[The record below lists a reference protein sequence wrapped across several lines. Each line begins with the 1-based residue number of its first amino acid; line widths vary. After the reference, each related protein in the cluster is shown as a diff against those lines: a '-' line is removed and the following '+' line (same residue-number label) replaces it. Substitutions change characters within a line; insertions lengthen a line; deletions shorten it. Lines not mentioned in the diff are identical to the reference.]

1 MPSLNMTMGI
11 IRPSGTEDCPG
22 TVLLFERADNEQS
35 YHSGAKHDPKDPSI
49 ILDPQPSDDPN
60 DPLKNWSIRRKDLLY
75 LTIFV
80 NTVILAAVPGPVFA
94 SSTAVMSKSLGVS
107 LDNVALLSGYQ
118 LLVVGLYGPFCSAL
132 ARKYGKRPQYLFGC
146 TMALIGTIIC
156 VAAGSNYTT
165 LLAGRIIQGFG
176 TTAFES
182 LSLAAIGDVYFV
194 HERGI
199 RTGVMAIA
207 LTCLSS
213 MVNIIGGPITQT
225 LGWRYMLI
233 IQLPFVAAAWILTFF
248 FIPETQFRRSVGNLE
263 HTEMPVQNTDS
274 KEKTEEG
281 SEVYQE
287 ENVDEQQTTHPSTSV
302 AKRTYVQNL
311 AIFSG
316 TYTDTAAWKLI
327 AAPFVVLHNPSVIWS
342 LGMTGIVVALWVSLA
357 YVFAQLW
364 SASPYN
370 LNAAQNGYF
379 YVGAMAGGMIGGLG
393 SAWVTDLIT
402 KIMVR
407 INRGIYEPEFRIL
420 TQVIS
425 GTFMALGYF
434 VFVWLFEHPFP
445 TGYFLGSFL
454 HGCICLGI
462 TVSTVSASLYMLD
475 AHASETTEIF
485 SLQMIFKNLLFFGF
499 SHFVN
504 SWAAKDG
511 AQSIF
516 RTYGIVAVCLT
527 ATSIP
532 MYIFGK
538 RNRLFIHKLGVLRR
552 FYTGKE

>member
-1 MPSLNMTMGI
+1 MPPFNLTMGI
-11 IRPSGTEDCPG
+11 LRPTGSEDCPG
-22 TVLLFERADNEQS
+22 TVLLFERSDNEQN
-35 YHSGAKHDPKDPSI
+35 YHPGAKHDPKDPSI

-60 DPLKNWSIRRKDLLY
+60 DPLKNWSIWKKDLLY
-75 LTIFV
+75 LTLFV

-94 SSTAVMSKSLGVS
+94 SSTAVMAKSLEVS

-118 LLVVGLYGPFCSAL
+118 LLVVGLYGPFCSAF

-146 TMALIGTIIC
+146 TMALIGIIIC
-156 VAAGSNYTT
+156 VASGSNYST
-165 LLAGRIIQGFG
+165 LLAGRLIQGFG

-182 LSLAAIGDVYFV
+182 LSLAAIGDIYFV

-199 RTGVMAIA
+199 RTGVMVIA

-213 MVNIIGGPITQT
+213 VVNIIGGPITQN

-233 IQLPFVAAAWILTFF
+233 IHLPFVAAAWILTFF
-248 FIPETQFRRSVGNLE
+248 FIPETQFRRPIGVVE
-263 HTEMPVQNTDS
+263 HIEMPTHITDS
-274 KEKTEEG
+274 KEKTDEG

-287 ENVDEQQTTHPSTSV
+287 ENVDEQQTPNPSTNIP
-302 AKRTYVQNL
+302 KKTYLQTL

-316 TYTDTAAWKLI
+316 TYSDMNIWKLI
-327 AAPFVVLHNPSVIWS
+327 AAPFVVLHNPGVIWS
-342 LGMTGIVVALWVSLA
+342 LGMSGAVVGLWVSLA

-364 SASPYN
+364 SAPPYN

-379 YVGAMAGGMIGGLG
+379 YVGAMLGGMIGGLG

-420 TQVIS
+420 TQAIS
-425 GTFMALGYF
+425 AAVLALGYF
-434 VFVWLFEHPFP
+434 VFVWLFEHPFS
-445 TGYFLGSFL
+445 TGYYLGSFL

-462 TVSTVSASLYMLD
+462 TVSTVSSSLYILD
-475 AHASETTEIF
+475 AHSSETTEIF
-485 SLQMIFKNLLFFGF
+485 CLQMTFKNLLFFGF
-499 SHFVN
+499 ARFVN
-504 SWAAKDG
+504 SWAAEDG

-516 RTYGIVAVCLT
+516 RAYGIISLCLVATL
-527 ATSIP
+527 IP

-538 RNRLFIHKLGVLRR
+538 CNRLFIHRLALLQR
-552 FYTGKE
+552 FYFGKE